1 MKDQLLMLADYHVW
15 SFEILY
21 CALLPVSDHQYVADC
36 GLFFGS
42 IHRTLNHLLLADRV
56 WFGRFS
62 GRTYPVAGLDMQL
75 ESARGGLE
83 RALYEQSQGW
93 RSWIESQGRAVI
105 GGMLEYRNV
114 AGTSCS
120 DPFAATLLH
129 VFNHG
134 THHRGQI
141 SAAITGFRHAAPEMD
156 LIYYLR
162 SIGTPTSAP

>member
-21 CALLPVSDHQYVADC
+21 GALSPVSDSQYTADC

-56 WFGRFS
+56 WFGRFV
-62 GRTYPVAGLDMQL
+62 GRSYPVAGLDMQL
-75 ESARGGLE
+75 ESARGRLE
-83 RALYEQSQGW
+83 QALYEQTQRW
-93 RSWIESQGRAVI
+93 RAWTELQDQAVI
-105 GGMLEYRNV
+105 SGMLEYSNL
-114 AGTSCS
+114 AGTSFS
-120 DPFAATLLH
+120 NPLAATLLH

-141 SAAITGFRHAAPEMD
+141 SAAITGFGHAAPEMD
-156 LIYYLR
+156 LIGYLR
-162 SIGTPTSAP
+162 GVGTPTSAA